1 MAKQREADKIA
12 RSYDNLF
19 TGADEEDEEDEDG
32 PKEKKTGIQLEED
45 FM

>member
-1 MAKQREADKIA
+1 MAKQREADKVA

-19 TGADEEDEEDEDG
+19 TGADEEDEDEDG